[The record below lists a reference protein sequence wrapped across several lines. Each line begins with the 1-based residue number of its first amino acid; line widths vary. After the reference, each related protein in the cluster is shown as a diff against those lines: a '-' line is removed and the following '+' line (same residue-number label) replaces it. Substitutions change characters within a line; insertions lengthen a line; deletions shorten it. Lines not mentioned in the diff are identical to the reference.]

1 LHIYLCNLAYNHNIH
16 IADIYSRITLRRTTS
31 NEGIISEEREE
42 ENGNTSSGSFTADR
56 ETDANERE
64 DYSAPD

>member
-1 LHIYLCNLAYNHNIH
+1 LCSLAYNHNVH
-16 IADIYSRITLRRTTS
+16 IADIHGRITRRRTTS
-31 NEGIISEEREE
+31 NEGITSEEGEE

-64 DYSAPD
+64 DYSTPD